1 MELATAKISRRA
13 VQTIWNP
20 IHNELCDLIKFV
32 AISPVEHEPGSQG
45 HAVGKAEAG
54 AGSMIE
60 AC

>member
-32 AISPVEHEPGSQG
+32 AISPVEQR
-45 HAVGKAEAG
+45 HALGKAEAG

-60 AC
+60 GR